1 MILDD
6 EQIAT
11 YHRDGFLV
19 LPGFLPKDDT
29 REILKAIKA
38 LVDKAEAPI
47 ESEEVYHDIEE
58 NEVITLRRLRQVYDR
73 DPLVASWMTS
83 NEMFPILKQLLG
95 ENPVLT
101 LAHHNSIMTKMP
113 SEISYTCWHQDR
125 RYWDFEND
133 NLLSVWLALE
143 EERLENGLLEFIPG
157 SHLETLTKD
166 QFDHK
171 VCFRD
176 DLEQNQPLISK
187 RVHVDLNPGDVV
199 LFHCKTLHSA
209 DANRTKIPKISLV
222 YTVKGESNRPL
233 PGTRSSQYPEIDLV
247 E

>member
-1 MILDD
+1 MTLDN
-6 EQIAT
+6 QQMAA

-19 LPGFLPKDDT
+19 LPGFLSVGDT
-29 REILKAIKA
+29 KLILEAIQA
-38 LVDKAEAPI
+38 LVAKAEAPI
-47 ESEEVYHDIEE
+47 ESEEVYHDIQEK
-58 NEVITLRRLRQVYDR
+58 EVITLRRLRQVYDR
-73 DPLVASWMTS
+73 DPLIASWMTS
-83 NEMFPILKQLLG
+83 KEIRPILRQLLG
-95 ENPVLT
+95 ETPVLT

-133 NLLSVWLALE
+133 NLLSIWLALG

-157 SHLETLTKD
+157 SHLETFSKD

-176 DLEQNQPLISK
+176 DIEKNQALISK

-199 LFHCKTLHSA
+199 LFHCKTLHAA
-209 DANRTKIPKISLV
+209 DANRTKTPKVSLV
-222 YTVKGESNRPL
+222 YTVKGESNRPIQ
-233 PGTRSSQYPEIDLV
+233 GTRSSRYPEIALV

>member
-1 MILDD
+1 MTLDS
-6 EQIAT
+6 EQIAS
-11 YHRDGFLV
+11 YHKDGFLV
-19 LPGFLPKDDT
+19 LPGFLPEDETK
-29 REILKAIKA
+29 RLLESIKA
-38 LVDKAEAPI
+38 LVNKAEAPI
-47 ESEEVYHDIEE
+47 ESEELYHDIEE
-58 NEVITLRRLRQVYDR
+58 KEMITLRRLRQVYDR

-83 NEMFPILKQLLG
+83 KEIRPVLKQLLG

-133 NLLSVWLALE
+133 NLLSVWLALG

-157 SHLETLTKD
+157 SHLETFTKD

-176 DLEQNQPLISK
+176 DLQQNRSLISK

-209 DANRTKIPKISLV
+209 DANRTKTPKISLV
-222 YTVKGESNRPL
+222 YTVKGESNRHL
-233 PGTRSSQYPEIDLV
+233 PGTRSSHYPEIALI